1 MRSRSDLPA
10 APLDTAPARG
20 SGEGNLH
27 DVYRRL
33 REAILEGALAGGE
46 VINQV
51 QLSRRFGVSRTPV
64 REALRMLQAEG
75 LVESQYQQRMR
86 VTAVTPEEIDA
97 VYATWILV
105 DALCVS
111 MTVPQITKD
120 DMARIETALQRMVDA
135 AVPDAAATWEAEHR
149 AFHDLLVMYAGP
161 VLRANIDLCWDRSE
175 RTRQTRARAAAL
187 SWHMSDDEHTAIV
200 RAYAEGS
207 VDRAVHCMSRHL
219 ARTAVSVIGQL
230 DPGYEPRAIRQALN
244 MISRADGQP
253 FSPLLSVVGS
263 GASAKRK
270 RV

>member
-1 MRSRSDLPA
+1 MRSAPHLPSGQPDA
-10 APLDTAPARG
+10 APPSG

-33 REAILEGALAGGE
+33 REAILDGALAGGE

-120 DMARIETALQRMVDA
+120 DMARIEAAFQRMVKSQ
-135 AVPDAAATWEAEHR
+135 VPEAAATWEAEHR

-161 VLRANIDLCWDRSE
+161 MLRANIDLCWDRSE

-187 SWHMSDDEHTAIV
+187 SWHMSDDEHAAIV

-207 VDRAVHCMSRHL
+207 VERAVHGMSRHL

-230 DPGYEPRAIRQALN
+230 DPSYEPRAIRQALN
-244 MISRADGQP
+244 MISRTESQP
-253 FSPLLSVVGS
+253 LSPLLSVVG
-263 GASAKRK
+263 APAPAKRK